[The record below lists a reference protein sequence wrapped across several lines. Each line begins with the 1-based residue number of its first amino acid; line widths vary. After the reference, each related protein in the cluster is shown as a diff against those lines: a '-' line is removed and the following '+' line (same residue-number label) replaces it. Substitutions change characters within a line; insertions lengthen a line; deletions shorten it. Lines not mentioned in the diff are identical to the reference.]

1 MAVTASLTDGTGISR
16 LLASKILKDLVLDFC
31 LTIVPAFAAINVLNL
46 NAALAV
52 PGAIAIAAGDSAIR
66 VAFRAIVRWAQSP
79 S

>member
-1 MAVTASLTDGTGISR
+1 MSVTAALTDGTGVSA
-16 LLASKILKDLVLDFC
+16 LLSSKIIKDLVLDFA

-52 PGAIAIAAGDSAIR
+52 PGAIAVAAGDSAIR
-66 VAFRAIVRWAQSP
+66 VIFRAVVRWAQS